1 MYHRHRLPGIFSKY
15 FRLNNIVHD
24 HDTRGSNDV
33 HVTSVNNNY
42 GRISI
47 THKAST
53 LWTNLP
59 NLPTALK
66 EYSSIN
72 KFSKNL
78 KALLQPETIF

>member
-1 MYHRHRLPGIFSKY
+1 MTGIFSNY

-33 HVTSVNNNY
+33 HATAVNNNY
-42 GRISI
+42 GRRII

-53 LWTNLP
+53 LWTNP
-59 NLPTALK
+59 PTAHK

-72 KFSKNL
+72 
-78 KALLQPETIF
+78 IF